1 MCGMRLV
8 SQRIQK
14 ENIQSFELTQR
25 RLGNF
30 AVVGQ
35 VCSASEAE
43 AINLRVAVYDPH
55 RFEVRSEK
63 IYRTVNRAQLELR
76 QAAIFVI
83 RVEDVAEHLAQE
95 CRRIGARVERQF
107 SWLVNEA
114 ERTQI
119 IDAKNVVGVS
129 VGVENRIHALDLL
142 ANGLRVKIG
151 RGVDKHDLARIF
163 DHH

>member
-1 MCGMRLV
+1 MRRQSSVGRLVRQIVANMSEERALGLHPLHDAQRILHRRMCGMRLM

-55 RFEVRSEK
+55 RFEARSEK

-83 RVEDVAEHLAQE
+83 RVEDVAE
-95 CRRIGARVERQF
+95 
-107 SWLVNEA
+107 
-114 ERTQI
+114 
-119 IDAKNVVGVS
+119 
-129 VGVENRIHALDLL
+129 
-142 ANGLRVKIG
+142 
-151 RGVDKHDLARIF
+151 
-163 DHH
+163 